1 MQGDVS
7 RLHARIEQAVNQGSE
22 QTMESEAQTRRK
34 RIDVCLRQA
43 GWEIT
48 RWSSGL
54 DKQAHTHV
62 DRLTQSLL
70 AKAFRGEFVPTEHA
84 LATAAIREYE
94 TAPALLARIRLNH
107 DDQQKIVRTP
117 DKKPAPATNKQPR
130 KQKVTRQ

>member
-1 MQGDVS
+1 
-7 RLHARIEQAVNQGSE
+7 
-22 QTMESEAQTRRK
+22 MESEAQTRRK

-70 AKAFRGEFVPTEHA
+70 AKAFRGELVPTEYA
-84 LATAAIREYE
+84 LATTAIREYE
-94 TAPALLARIRLNH
+94 TAPALLARIRLNN
-107 DDQQKIVRTP
+107 DDQQKIVKTP

-130 KQKVTRQ
+130 RQKVTRQ

>member
-22 QTMESEAQTRRK
+22 QTMESEAETRRK

-84 LATAAIREYE
+84 LAPPQSGNT
-94 TAPALLARIRLNH
+94 
-107 DDQQKIVRTP
+107 
-117 DKKPAPATNKQPR
+117 KPHLPCWLEFG
-130 KQKVTRQ
+130 